1 MFYVLFKCHFA
12 RACQGSRR
20 NSKRVSFAVV
30 RKIKNDI
37 PSEDQV
43 VITRSEAQRAEIFEW
58 AVNATNDPLKTF
70 TLELLKAVFDAKGGK
85 RKTLEAIQQFRLSCE
100 TDIMADE
107 SELLEHFVNDV
118 PDKFEAYVK

>member
-1 MFYVLFKCHFA
+1 MYISNATL
-12 RACQGSRR
+12 QEL
-20 NSKRVSFAVV
+20 V
-30 RKIKNDI
+30 REAEETQNELALRLHEKVKNNI

-43 VITRSEAQRAEIFEW
+43 VITRSEAKRAEIFEW

-85 RKTLEAIQQFRLSCE
+85 RKTLEAIRQFRLCCE

-107 SELLEHFVNDV
+107 AELLEHFVNDV

>member
-1 MFYVLFKCHFA
+1 MYFSNATL
-12 RACQGSRR
+12 QEL
-20 NSKRVSFAVV
+20 V
-30 RKIKNDI
+30 REAEETQNELALRMYDKVKNDI

-43 VITRSEAQRAEIFEW
+43 VITRSEARRAEIFEW

-85 RKTLEAIQQFRLSCE
+85 RKTLEAINQFRLCCE

-107 SELLEHFVNDV
+107 AELLEHFVNDV

>member
-1 MFYVLFKCHFA
+1 MYFSNATLQELVREAEETQNELALRLYNKV
-12 RACQGSRR
+12 R
-20 NSKRVSFAVV
+20 N
-30 RKIKNDI
+30 DL
-37 PSEDQV
+37 PSEEQV
-43 VITRSEAQRAEIFEW
+43 VITRSEVKRAEIFEW

-85 RKTLEAIQQFRLSCE
+85 RKTLEAINQFRLCCE

-107 SELLEHFVNDV
+107 AELLENFVNDV

>member
-1 MFYVLFKCHFA
+1 MYFSNATL
-12 RACQGSRR
+12 QEL
-20 NSKRVSFAVV
+20 V
-30 RKIKNDI
+30 REAEETQNELALRMYEKIKNDI

-43 VITRSEAQRAEIFEW
+43 VITRSEAKRAEIFEW

-107 SELLEHFVNDV
+107 AELLEHFVNDV
-118 PDKFEAYVK
+118 PDKFEEYVK